1 MTLNVVRFFDRAR
14 DALLVARD
22 LEAAGVPR
30 DDISIMANNG
40 EDWYRDGEI
49 DEKRLERHRHA
60 HETRHETKHAAH
72 DDRGSGAGTGATLGG
87 LVGGGAGVAAG
98 LGMLAIPGIG
108 PLVAAGW
115 LATAAA
121 GLAAG
126 AVAGGVLG
134 GLVGALTSHGVSRE
148 DATVYVEGVRRG
160 GALVMARI
168 APDLAP
174 QVEAIMERRN
184 AVEART
190 LRDYY
195 ARNNWEG
202 IDDAAAPLSEDDI
215 RAEREALRRYPPTP
229 LP

>member
-14 DALLVARD
+14 DALLVAND

-30 DDISIMANNG
+30 EDISVIANNS
-40 EDWYRDGEI
+40 EDWYRDGVV
-49 DEKRLERHRHA
+49 DEDRLDRHRHVS
-60 HETRHETKHAAH
+60 ERHETKRVH
-72 DDRGSGAGTGATLGG
+72 DDRGSAAGAGMTLGG
-87 LVGGGAGVAAG
+87 LLGGGAGVAAG

-121 GLAAG
+121 GVAAG

-134 GLVGALTSHGVSRE
+134 GMVSLFTDHGVSKE

-160 GALVMARI
+160 GAMVMARI
-168 APDLAP
+168 APAMGP

-184 AVEART
+184 AVEAQT

-195 ARNNWEG
+195 GRNGWEG
-202 IDDAAAPLSEDDI
+202 FRDDAPALTEAEI
-215 RAEREALRRYPPTP
+215 AAEREALRKYPPSRP
-229 LP
+229 V

>member
-14 DALLVARD
+14 DALLVASD

-30 DDISIMANNG
+30 ADISIMANNS
-40 EDWYRDGEI
+40 EDWYRDGEL
-49 DEKRLERHRHA
+49 DETRLESHRHVQ
-60 HETRHETKHAAH
+60 ETKHVVH
-72 DDRGSGAGTGATLGG
+72 DDRGNATGTGATLGG
-87 LVGGGAGVAAG
+87 LIGGGAGVMAG

-108 PLVAAGW
+108 PLVAVGW

-134 GLVGALTSHGVSRE
+134 GLVDVLTGQGVTKE

-160 GALVMARI
+160 GALVTARI
-168 APDLAP
+168 PAAMAQ

-184 AVEART
+184 AIEAHT

-195 ARNNWEG
+195 GRNNWEG
-202 IDDAAAPLSEDDI
+202 FDETAAPLTEADI
-215 RAEREALRRYPPTP
+215 KAEREALRRYPSTP
-229 LP
+229 RT

>member
-1 MTLNVVRFFDRAR
+1 MTLTVVRFFDRAR
-14 DALLVARD
+14 DALLVAKD
-22 LEAAGVPR
+22 LEAAGVPH
-30 DDISIMANNG
+30 DDVSVMANNS

-49 DEKRLERHRHA
+49 DEERLETHRHV
-60 HETRHETKHAAH
+60 ETKRVH
-72 DDRGSGAGTGATLGG
+72 DDRGSAAGTGATLGG
-87 LVGGGAGVAAG
+87 LLGGGAGVMAG

-108 PLVAAGW
+108 PLVAVGW
-115 LATAAA
+115 LATGAA

-134 GLVGALTSHGVSRE
+134 GMVDLLTGHGVSKE

-168 APDLAP
+168 PTGMAP

-184 AVEART
+184 AVEAST

-202 IDDAAAPLSEDDI
+202 IRDEAPPLTKEEI
-215 RAEREALRRYPPTP
+215 RAEREALRRYPPS
-229 LP
+229 

>member
-14 DALLVARD
+14 DALLVAGD

-30 DDISIMANNG
+30 EDISIMANNS
-40 EDWYRDGEI
+40 EDWYRDGEL
-49 DEKRLERHRHA
+49 DHDRLESHRHA
-60 HETRHETKHAAH
+60 HEVQRVEN
-72 DDRGSGAGTGATLGG
+72 DDHSGSGAGTGATLGG
-87 LVGGGAGVAAG
+87 LLGGGAGVAAG

-134 GLVGALTSHGVSRE
+134 GLVGALTSHGVSKE

-168 APDLAP
+168 PTAMA
-174 QVEAIMERRN
+174 QQAEAIMERRN
-184 AVEART
+184 AIEATT

-195 ARNNWEG
+195 GRTSKEG
-202 IDDAAAPLSEDDI
+202 FDETAAPLTEADI
-215 RAEREALRRYPPTP
+215 RAEREALRRYPPATRT
-229 LP
+229 